1 MNIDFSNILF
11 HCSTLGLIMT
21 ETRDKSNLDKYN
33 EAVARRDSMFEK
45 FSKIEEEIATMKNQE
60 TKMFSRKMDTLEN
73 YTRKLSQ
80 LEQQVNELFR
90 IKDVY
95 SLSDT
100 CKSHLTDI
108 FVAYRY
114 GRTKDIKLKYWQK
127 GLMNEEESIDIY
139 SFATNT
145 YLEKNKV
152 RKSNTYLTGEID
164 VPVESKDFVVIY
176 DMKTSWDLFTF
187 WRSFAKGV
195 TDMEYAQMQGY
206 CWLWDLPK
214 AKICKVLTDT
224 PDVLIENEK
233 KALLRDFIGSTE
245 DYEEACK
252 EVERLHKY
260 SDIPNEERIIE
271 LEVERDDEFI
281 ERIPK
286 RVEECRDYLNNIN
299 KNVGKLYEVER
310 DRPQY
315 SG

>member
-1 MNIDFSNILF
+1 MDFSNHVF

-21 ETRDKSNLDKYN
+21 ENREKSNLEKYN
-33 EAVARRDSMFEK
+33 YMVQKRD
-45 FSKIEEEIATMKNQE
+45 
-60 TKMFSRKMDTLEN
+60 
-73 YTRKLSQ
+73 
-80 LEQQVNELFR
+80 ELNRNIDELYR
-90 IKDVY
+90 IKDLV

-100 CKSHLTDI
+100 CKSHLMDI
-108 FVAYRY
+108 FVSYKY
-114 GRTKDIKLKYWQK
+114 GRTRDIKLKYWEK
-127 GLMNEEESIDIY
+127 GLMNEEQSIDIY

-164 VPVESKDFVVIY
+164 VPVKVEDFVVIY
-176 DMKTSWDLFTF
+176 DMKTSWDIYTF
-187 WRSFAKGV
+187 WRSLAKGV
-195 TDMEYAQMQGY
+195 TDMEYAQLQGY

-252 EVERLHKY
+252 EIERLHKY
-260 SDIPNEERIIE
+260 SDIPNEERLIE

-281 ERIPK
+281 ERIPE
-286 RVEECRDYLNNIN
+286 RVEQCRDYLNNI
-299 KNVGKLYEVER
+299 KPGTYYEMER
-310 DRPQY
+310 E
-315 SG
+315 

>member
-1 MNIDFSNILF
+1 MDFSNHLF

-21 ETRDKSNLDKYN
+21 DNREKSNLEKYN
-33 EAVARRDSMFEK
+33 YMVQKRDDIFEK
-45 FSKIEEEIATMKNQE
+45 FSKIEEDIATMKNTE
-60 TKMFSRKMDTLEN
+60 TKTFSKKMDTLEN
-73 YTRKLSQ
+73 YTRKLD
-80 LEQQVNELFR
+80 ELNRNVDELYR
-90 IKDVY
+90 IKDVF

-100 CKSHLTDI
+100 CKSHLMDI
-108 FVAYRY
+108 FVSYKY
-114 GRTKDIKLKYWQK
+114 GRTKDIKLKYWEK
-127 GLMNEEESIDIY
+127 GLMNEEQSIDIY

-164 VPVESKDFVVIY
+164 VPVKVEDFVVIY
-176 DMKTSWDLFTF
+176 DMKTSWDLYTF
-187 WRSFAKGV
+187 WRSLAKGV
-195 TDMEYAQMQGY
+195 TYMEFWQLQGY

-233 KALLRDFIGSTE
+233 RALLRDFIGSTE

-252 EVERLHKY
+252 EIERLHKY

-281 ERIPK
+281 ERIPQ
-286 RVEECRDYLNNIN
+286 RVEQCRDYLNNI
-299 KNVGKLYEVER
+299 KPGTYYEMER
-310 DRPQY
+310 E
-315 SG
+315 

>member
-1 MNIDFSNILF
+1 MDFSNHLF

-21 ETRDKSNLDKYN
+21 ENREKSNLEKYN
-33 EAVARRDSMFEK
+33 YMVQKRDDMFEK
-45 FSKIEEEIATMKNQE
+45 FSKIEEDIATMKNTE
-60 TKMFSRKMDTLEN
+60 TKTFSKKMDTLEN
-73 YTRKLSQ
+73 YTRKLD
-80 LEQQVNELFR
+80 ELNRNVDELYR
-90 IKDVY
+90 IKDLV

-100 CKSHLTDI
+100 CKSHLSDI
-108 FVAYRY
+108 FVSYKY
-114 GRTKDIKLKYWQK
+114 GRTKDIKLKYWEK
-127 GLMNEEESIDIY
+127 GLMNEEQSIDIY

-164 VPVESKDFVVIY
+164 VPVKVEDFVVIY
-176 DMKTSWDLFTF
+176 DMKTSWDIYTF
-187 WRSFAKGV
+187 WRSLAKGV
-195 TDMEYAQMQGY
+195 TDMEYAQLQGY

-233 KALLRDFIGSTE
+233 RALLRDFIGSTE

-252 EVERLHKY
+252 EIERLHKY

-281 ERIPK
+281 ERIPQ
-286 RVEECRDYLNNIN
+286 RVEQCRDYLNNI
-299 KNVGKLYEVER
+299 KPGSYYGK
-310 DRPQY
+310 D
-315 SG
+315 